1 MVRHRQNKRK
11 IIAHGSVGFCDAT
24 PIVLVDELKKSG
36 TGARRTETCVV
47 PRHVDVSRD
56 FYFVFV
62 RTSSVGGGG
71 GRFSLF
77 FYFSCL
83 ADHERDWPVCK
94 VVFRV
99 ANQYVEYVRNN
110 NINII
115 RVAQDK
121 HPKKTV
127 V

>member
-1 MVRHRQNKRK
+1 M
-11 IIAHGSVGFCDAT
+11 
-24 PIVLVDELKKSG
+24 
-36 TGARRTETCVV
+36 
-47 PRHVDVSRD
+47 
-56 FYFVFV
+56 
-62 RTSSVGGGG
+62 GGGD
-71 GRFSLF
+71 RFSLF

-83 ADHERDWPVCK
+83 TDHERDWPVCK